1 MMGKGKAD
9 FVLLP
14 PVADNGITTTVP
26 LRPSRT
32 RRGRERNQER
42 NPEERQSDG
51 RRRKTPD
58 PFLQFQQ
65 KKS

>member
-1 MMGKGKAD
+1 MMGKGNAD

-14 PVADNGITTTVP
+14 PVADNGITTVP

-51 RRRKTPD
+51 RRRKAPD